1 MMYEVGTQHMS
12 MADGCQRQDG
22 VKGNA
27 ARMEEQQM
35 PFFRTNCS
43 PGLPQQVNERGIKVY
58 PMAHN
63 S

>member
-1 MMYEVGTQHMS
+1 MS